1 VVVALVEELELVELL
16 GVDREL
22 DELLEE
28 LELDGKV
35 DDETDEPLEE

>member
-1 VVVALVEELELVELL
+1 VGVALVEELEIVELL
-16 GVDREL
+16 EVDREL
-22 DELLEE
+22 DELLEG

>member
-1 VVVALVEELELVELL
+1 VGVALVEELEIVELL
-16 GVDREL
+16 EVDREL

>member
-1 VVVALVEELELVELL
+1 VGVALVEELEIVELL
-16 GVDREL
+16 GVDTEL